1 MKKKTRQIVV
11 DGQTY
16 IWGVT
21 EISFNQVCL
30 KVWSPEEKIP
40 WLLVRY
46 RFDDPWLQYG
56 PIITATPEQREKHFQ
71 LQPMQP
77 KRVAEIIK
85 QALQYSQDV
94 GDTVKRTLHF
104 HCHLNGEIEP
114 INDATALDDRSRSD
128 TSD

>member
-30 KVWSPEEKIP
+30 KVWFPEEKIP

-56 PIITATPEQREKHFQ
+56 PIIAATPEQREKHFQ

-85 QALQYSQDV
+85 QARQYSQDV
-94 GDTVKRTLHF
+94 GDTVKRNLHF

-114 INDATALDDRSRSD
+114 INDATALDDRSRSA
-128 TSD
+128 TEE